1 MGITRR
7 TLLTAGTVLVLATG
21 AHADTIQW
29 DMPNEYGA
37 TSLPAEADRLFAERV
52 NEKSDG
58 KLVITN
64 HFGGALGYKSRDH
77 WSAVEDGAV
86 PIAST
91 YTGVFSGI
99 DPIFELQ
106 SLPFVATNPKE
117 SKALLDAM
125 RPWLEAAFAKGG
137 QMYLLGAPWTP
148 VGIWAQKKITDAE
161 GLKNLKIRSYDK
173 TGTLTLKNA
182 GAAAIQLS
190 WADVVPALST
200 GTIEAVLTSDEG
212 GLSAKF
218 HEYMD
223 HFHHVGFTMGTNMIH
238 VSQAAFDDLS
248 PELRQ
253 AVLDAAAEVEAEA
266 WANINERIAL
276 NVQRMDENGVTSVT
290 DVPAAFIE
298 HLRTSGEPV
307 TAAWREKFGD
317 EEAAKIFARYDE
329 LRVQ

>member
-1 MGITRR
+1 M
-7 TLLTAGTVLVLATG
+7 
-21 AHADTIQW
+21 
-29 DMPNEYGA
+29 
-37 TSLPAEADRLFAERV
+37 
-52 NEKSDG
+52 
-58 KLVITN
+58 
-64 HFGGALGYKSRDH
+64 
-77 WSAVEDGAV
+77 

-148 VGIWAQKKITDAE
+148 VGIWGAEEDHRRRGAQEPQDPLLRQDRHPDPQE
-161 GLKNLKIRSYDK
+161 R
-173 TGTLTLKNA
+173 
-182 GAAAIQLS
+182 GAAANQLS

-253 AVLDAAAEVEAEA
+253 AVLDARRRSRRRRGPTSTSASRSTSSA
-266 WANINERIAL
+266 W
-276 NVQRMDENGVTSVT
+276 T
-290 DVPAAFIE
+290 
-298 HLRTSGEPV
+298 RTGSP
-307 TAAWREKFGD
+307 R
-317 EEAAKIFARYDE
+317 
-329 LRVQ
+329 